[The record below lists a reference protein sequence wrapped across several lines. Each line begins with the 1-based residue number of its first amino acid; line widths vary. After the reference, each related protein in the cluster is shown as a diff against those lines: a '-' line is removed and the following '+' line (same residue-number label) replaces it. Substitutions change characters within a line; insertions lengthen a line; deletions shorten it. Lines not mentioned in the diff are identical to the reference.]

1 MRLSNP
7 LKCFVCSCARKL
19 LSDPPL
25 LPAALQKLHVTS
37 SAPSPTPTPP
47 PSTHVSVCHSY
58 LCLLSNWNLLVS
70 GCSLADVVQSHGGVF
85 MDSSYPSSP
94 VTGPLCRVQR
104 RASEVSIASQVS
116 GMADSYTATN
126 IANSKCSPSQKDTHS
141 LSLSSSLPLHSHSL
155 RSTHTPLALSLSLSL
170 PGLVH
175 ICVGHF
181 FYLYYF

>member
-1 MRLSNP
+1 MLCVLMCPQTP
-7 LKCFVCSCARKL
+7 LG
-19 LSDPPL
+19 P
-25 LPAALQKLHVTS
+25 LHVVHPS
-37 SAPSPTPTPP
+37 SSPTSN
-47 PSTHVSVCHSY
+47 PSTHVSVCPSY

-94 VTGPLCRVQR
+94 VTGPLCRGQR

-141 LSLSSSLPLHSHSL
+141 LTLSLLLSAAPLTQPLLHSHSS
-155 RSTHTPLALSLSLSL
+155 RPPSL
-170 PGLVH
+170 PRPHPNMHGYLFFF
-175 ICVGHF
+175 F
-181 FYLYYF
+181 FYVH

>member
-1 MRLSNP
+1 MP
-7 LKCFVCSCARKL
+7 TCV
-19 LSDPPL
+19 LSDPP
-25 LPAALQKLHVTS
+25 PLHVTS

-47 PSTHVSVCHSY
+47 TSTHVSVCHSY

-155 RSTHTPLALSLSLSL
+155 RYTHTPLALSLSLSL

-175 ICVGHF
+175 ICVGNF
-181 FYLYYF
+181 FFIFIVFRDTLIPLFYRT